1 MTPPPP
7 QGPRGPQR
15 PQVGAPLPASARERG
30 QGESLH
36 IGITCYPTFGGSG
49 IIATEIGL
57 GLAERGHRVHF
68 IAYDV
73 PSRLDRFVEN
83 IFFHE
88 VEIRDYPLFGHSPYP
103 LALASKMVEVS
114 TYATLDLLHVHYAIP
129 HATSAYLARQIL
141 GSRSP
146 RIVTTLHGTD
156 ITLVGS
162 DPSFLPIT
170 RFSIEQSDGLTAPS
184 RYLRRATY
192 ENLGVS
198 PEVPIEVIPNFVDT
212 DKYRPLARKR
222 KGELRHLFDR
232 VDRVDRVAVDWDDP
246 AAAPPILIHNS
257 NFRPLKRVDDV
268 VRILAEVRRTVPAL
282 LILVGD
288 GPERSRVE
296 SLVRELGLTGAV
308 CFLGK
313 QLNFLEVLQNSDVFL
328 LPSET
333 ESFGLAALEALACG
347 SRSWPRA
354 WRCAR
359 GGGRGRDGPSL
370 RGGGRARHGRG
381 GGAARARARGA
392 RSHGRGRAGSGR
404 GRVAAGADGGALR
417 GVLPED
423 PGAVN

>member
-1 MTPPPP
+1 MTPSPPF
-7 QGPRGPQR
+7 GSRGPQR
-15 PQVGAPLPASARERG
+15 PPAGEPLPAPARERG
-30 QGESLH
+30 PGENLH

-83 IFFHE
+83 VFFHE
-88 VEIRDYPLFGHSPYP
+88 VEVRDYPLFDHSPYP

-146 RIVTTLHGTD
+146 RIITTLHGTD

-170 RFSIEQSDGLTAPS
+170 RFSIEQSDGLTVPS
-184 RYLRRATY
+184 HYLRRATY

-198 PEVPIEVIPNFVDT
+198 PDVPIEVIPNFVDT
-212 DKYRPLARKR
+212 DKYRPLVPRR

-232 VDRVDRVAVDWDDP
+232 VAADWDDP

-268 VRILAEVRRTVPAL
+268 VRILAEVRRAVPAL

-296 SLVRELGLTGAV
+296 SLARELGLTSAV

-313 QLNFLEVLQNSDVFL
+313 QLNFVEVLQCSDVFL

-347 SRSWPRA
+347 VPVVASRVGGVPEVVSEGETGFLCDVGDVRA
-354 WRCAR
+354 MAAAVLRLVQEPAVHARMAETARVRVEAEWRR
-359 GGGRGRDGPSL
+359 EPMVTRYEEYYRKILGR
-370 RGGGRARHGRG
+370 
-381 GGAARARARGA
+381 
-392 RSHGRGRAGSGR
+392 
-404 GRVAAGADGGALR
+404 
-417 GVLPED
+417 
-423 PGAVN
+423 